1 MQQKIM
7 LASMNS
13 PVKKELSRPH
23 QYTRKAGG
31 TMMASKSSG
40 CGCGDSKCSRRTC
53 YKYVNANSQ
62 RIYDGRYNCYDE
74 KRKDKVKASSG
85 TKTLGTISNMGMS
98 STPKYGMGTKVK

>member
-1 MQQKIM
+1 M

-13 PVKKELSRPH
+13 PVKKSY
-23 QYTRKAGG
+23 QTSSIATRKAGG

-40 CGCGDSKCSRRTC
+40 CGCGDSKCKRRTC

-74 KRKDKVKASSG
+74 TKKRQSKG
-85 TKTLGTISNMGMS
+85 LIW
-98 STPKYGMGTKVK
+98 Y